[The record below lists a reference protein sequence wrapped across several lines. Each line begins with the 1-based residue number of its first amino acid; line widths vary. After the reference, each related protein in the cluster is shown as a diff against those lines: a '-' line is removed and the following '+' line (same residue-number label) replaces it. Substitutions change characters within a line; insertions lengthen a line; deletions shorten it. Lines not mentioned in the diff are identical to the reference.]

1 MKILN
6 VFFIFFFMFLLVS
19 CSSTSYIKAKSPTGE
34 GYYDSILQQDMY
46 EITFNGNSETSATK
60 AYDFTLLR
68 AAEICIEN
76 GYKTFDIIKSENRSK
91 TEVGSV
97 PYGYYTTTLV
107 YSATY
112 PKFILIIKCS
122 KENNLTFIA
131 EEIKT
136 NLRKKYNIV
145 DKE

>member
-1 MKILN
+1 MKKIKIIA
-6 VFFIFFFMFLLVS
+6 IFLFFLLITS
-19 CSSTSYIKAKSPTGE
+19 CTTSYKRASSPAAT

-46 EITFNGNSETSATK
+46 EITFNGSSETSATK

-68 AAEICIEN
+68 AAEVCIEN

-107 YSATY
+107 YSETY
-112 PKFILIIKCS
+112 PKFMLIIKCS

-131 EEIKT
+131 EELKN

>member
-1 MKILN
+1 MKK
-6 VFFIFFFMFLLVS
+6 FKFIALFFFALVITS
-19 CSSTSYIKAKSPTGE
+19 CATSYKRASSPTAI

-60 AYDFTLLR
+60 AYDFALLR

-76 GYKTFDIIKSENRSK
+76 DYKTFDIIKSENRSK
-91 TEVGSV
+91 TEVGSI
-97 PYGYYTTTLV
+97 PYGYYSTTLV
-107 YSATY
+107 YSETY
-112 PKFILIIKCS
+112 PKFMLIIKCS

-136 NLRKKYNIV
+136 NLRKKYNLGN
-145 DKE
+145 